1 MPEQMLLNLP
11 LAEGDTGKMGARDVK
26 KVPHIREKEM

>member
-1 MPEQMLLNLP
+1 MLLNLP

>member
-1 MPEQMLLNLP
+1 MLLNLP
-11 LAEGDTGKMGARDVK
+11 LTEGDMGEMGARDVK